1 MHLRNTFLCVFVVG
15 GLKNR
20 TTYSCAI
27 DGTTVKLIIIGIY
40 YQINLLHSRGKLLQ
54 PARSTATFDDAMI
67 DESRDLQRR
76 EPTTTAGPK
85 VYHNCNNR
93 IHGDTTQQQPREQL
107 IKWADISPDHTG
119 ALCKIIYGPR
129 FLASAVSFFFISEEK
144 EIEQEMQ
151 LDDTGRAL
159 QINTTGQRGNLS
171 YTQYSPRSQA
181 VLSSNVNGL
190 FYAGYMT
197 RFGHV
202 CTYLSLAPIDI
213 RLCWRCHGSCYSGF
227 CLPMPLPLSFS
238 RWSLWRLKS
247 SFGR

>member
-27 DGTTVKLIIIGIY
+27 NGTTVKLIIIGIY
-40 YQINLLHSRGKLLQ
+40 YQINLLHSRGKLLR

-107 IKWADISPDHTG
+107 IGSADISPDHTG
-119 ALCKIIYGPR
+119 ALCKIICGPQ
-129 FLASAVSFFFISEEK
+129 LLSSAVSFFFFTSKEK
-144 EIEQEMQ
+144 EHPQIEQEME

-159 QINTTGQRGNLS
+159 QINTTGQRGHSKLH
-171 YTQYSPRSQA
+171 TIQPTVA
-181 VLSSNVNGL
+181 
-190 FYAGYMT
+190 
-197 RFGHV
+197 
-202 CTYLSLAPIDI
+202 
-213 RLCWRCHGSCYSGF
+213 SC
-227 CLPMPLPLSFS
+227 PLV
-238 RWSLWRLKS
+238 
-247 SFGR
+247 